1 MESMKLD
8 ILAISAHP
16 DDIELSCSGTLI
28 AHKSLGYTTGI
39 LDLTEGEMSTRGTP
53 EIRQKESV
61 EASQIMGIS
70 IRENLGLS
78 DAKFDLSFENQ
89 ARVIKVLRKY
99 RPEIILANAPY
110 DRHPDHV
117 RASQLIEEAVFKSG
131 LVKIETEDNGES
143 QLPWRPQK
151 VYHYIQSV
159 SLEPDFICD
168 ISAHM
173 EQKMAAIRVFKSQ
186 FFDPNSN
193 EPDTYISNPDFL
205 KLIEARSREWGH
217 RIGVSYGE
225 GFVQR
230 QSLGVKSL
238 FDLV

>member
-1 MESMKLD
+1 MKLD

-131 LVKIETEDNGES
+131 LVKIETEDNGENQS
-143 QLPWRPQK
+143 PWRPKK

-159 SLEPDFICD
+159 SSEPDFICD

-173 EQKMAAIRVFKSQ
+173 EEKMAVIRVFKSQ
-186 FFDPNSN
+186 FFDPKSK

-217 RIGVSYGE
+217 RVGVSFGE

-230 QSLGVKSL
+230 QSLGVKNL

>member
-1 MESMKLD
+1 MKLD

-89 ARVIKVLRKY
+89 LRVIKVLRKY

-117 RASQLIEEAVFKSG
+117 RAAQLIEEAVFKSG

-186 FFDPNSN
+186 FFDPKSN

>member
-1 MESMKLD
+1 MKLD

-186 FFDPNSN
+186 FFDPKSN

>member
-1 MESMKLD
+1 MKLD

-89 ARVIKVLRKY
+89 VRVIKVLRKY

-173 EQKMAAIRVFKSQ
+173 EQKMAAIKVFKSQ
-186 FFDPNSN
+186 FFDPKSN

>member
-1 MESMKLD
+1 MKLD

-28 AHKSLGYTTGI
+28 AHKSQGYTTGI

-53 EIRQKESV
+53 ETRRKESA
-61 EASQIMGIS
+61 EASEIMGLS
-70 IRENLGLS
+70 LRENLGLS

-89 ARVIKVLRKY
+89 LRVIKVLRKF
-99 RPEIILANAPY
+99 RPEIILANALY

-117 RASQLIEEAVFKSG
+117 RAAELIEEAVFKSG
-131 LVKIETEDNGES
+131 LVKIETEDEKGI
-143 QLPWRPQK
+143 QLPWRPKK

-173 EQKMAAIRVFKSQ
+173 EEKIASIRVFKSQ
-186 FFDPNSN
+186 FFDPKSK
-193 EPDTYISNPDFL
+193 EPNTYISNPDFL

-217 RIGVSYGE
+217 RIGVSFGE

-230 QSLGVKSL
+230 QSLGVKNL

>member
-1 MESMKLD
+1 MKLD

-28 AHKSLGYTTGI
+28 AHKTQGYTTGI

-53 EIRQKESV
+53 ETRQKESA
-61 EASQIMGIS
+61 EASQIMGLS
-70 IRENLGLS
+70 LRENLGLS

-89 ARVIKVLRKY
+89 LRVIKVLRKF
-99 RPEIILANAPY
+99 RPEIILANALY

-117 RASQLIEEAVFKSG
+117 RAAELIEEAVFKSG
-131 LVKIETEDNGES
+131 LVKIDTEDEKGIQS
-143 QLPWRPQK
+143 PWRPKK
-151 VYHYIQSV
+151 VFHYIQSV

-173 EQKMAAIRVFKSQ
+173 EEKMAAIRVFKSQ
-186 FFDPNSN
+186 FFDPKSK

-217 RIGVSYGE
+217 RIGVSFGE

-230 QSLGVKSL
+230 QSLGVKNL
-238 FDLV
+238 FDLI

>member
-186 FFDPNSN
+186 FFDPKSN
-193 EPDTYISNPDFL
+193 EPDTYISIPDFL

>member
-1 MESMKLD
+1 MD

-28 AHKSLGYTTGI
+28 AHKSLGYTIGI

-186 FFDPNSN
+186 FFDPKSN

>member
-1 MESMKLD
+1 MKLD

-131 LVKIETEDNGES
+131 LVKIETEDNGENQS
-143 QLPWRPQK
+143 PWRPKK
-151 VYHYIQSV
+151 VYHFIQSV
-159 SLEPDFICD
+159 SSEPDFICD

-173 EQKMAAIRVFKSQ
+173 EEKMAAIRVFKSQ
-186 FFDPNSN
+186 FFDPKSK

-217 RIGVSYGE
+217 RVGVSFGE

-230 QSLGVKSL
+230 QSLGVKNL

>member
-1 MESMKLD
+1 MGPMKLD

-16 DDIELSCSGTLI
+16 DDIELSCSGTLL
-28 AHKSLGYTTGI
+28 AHHTMGYKTGI

-53 EIRQKESV
+53 EIRRKESA
-61 EASQIMGIS
+61 EASEIMEVS

-89 ARVIKVLRKY
+89 LRVIKVLRKY

-110 DRHPDHV
+110 DRHPDHI
-117 RASQLIEEAVFKSG
+117 RAAQLIEEAVFKSG
-131 LVKIETEDNGES
+131 LVKIETEDEKGS
-143 QLPWRPQK
+143 QSTWRPKK

>member
-1 MESMKLD
+1 MEPMKLD

-89 ARVIKVLRKY
+89 LRVIKVLRKY

-117 RASQLIEEAVFKSG
+117 RAAQLIEEAVFKSG
-131 LVKIETEDNGES
+131 LGKIETEDEKGS
-143 QLPWRPQK
+143 QTPWRPKK

-159 SLEPDFICD
+159 SLEPDFICN

-186 FFDPNSN
+186 FFDPKSN

>member
-1 MESMKLD
+1 LD

-159 SLEPDFICD
+159 SLKPDFICD

-186 FFDPNSN
+186 FFDPKSN

>member
-1 MESMKLD
+1 MEPMKLD

-28 AHKSLGYTTGI
+28 AHKSQGYITGI

-53 EIRQKESV
+53 ETRQKESA
-61 EASQIMGIS
+61 EASKIMGLS
-70 IRENLGLS
+70 LRENLGLS

-89 ARVIKVLRKY
+89 LRVIKVLRKF
-99 RPEIILANAPY
+99 RPEIILANALY

-117 RASQLIEEAVFKSG
+117 RAAELIEEAVFKSG
-131 LVKIETEDNGES
+131 LVKIDTEDENGIQS
-143 QLPWRPQK
+143 PWRPKK
-151 VYHYIQSV
+151 VFHYIQSV

-173 EQKMAAIRVFKSQ
+173 EEKMAAIRVFKSQ
-186 FFDPNSN
+186 FFDPKSK

-217 RIGVSYGE
+217 RIGVSFGE

-230 QSLGVKSL
+230 QSLGVKNL
-238 FDLV
+238 FDLI

>member
-1 MESMKLD
+1 MEPMKLD

-28 AHKSLGYTTGI
+28 AHKSQGYTTGI

-53 EIRQKESV
+53 ETRQKESA
-61 EASQIMGIS
+61 EASEIMGLS
-70 IRENLGLS
+70 LRENLGLS

-89 ARVIKVLRKY
+89 LRVIKVLRKF
-99 RPEIILANAPY
+99 RPEIILANALY

-117 RASQLIEEAVFKSG
+117 RAAELIEEAVFKSG
-131 LVKIETEDNGES
+131 LVKIETEDEKGI
-143 QLPWRPQK
+143 QLPWRPKK

-173 EQKMAAIRVFKSQ
+173 EEKIASIRVFKSQ
-186 FFDPNSN
+186 FFDPKSK
-193 EPDTYISNPDFL
+193 EPNTYISNPDFL

-217 RIGVSYGE
+217 RIGVSFGE

-230 QSLGVKSL
+230 QSLGVKNL

>member
-1 MESMKLD
+1 MKLD

-89 ARVIKVLRKY
+89 VRVIKVLRKY

-186 FFDPNSN
+186 FFDPKSN

>member
-1 MESMKLD
+1 MKLD

-28 AHKSLGYTTGI
+28 AHKTQGYTTGI
-39 LDLTEGEMSTRGTP
+39 LDLTEGEMSTRGTI
-53 EIRQKESV
+53 ETRQKESA
-61 EASQIMGIS
+61 EASQIMGLS
-70 IRENLGLS
+70 LRENLGLS

-89 ARVIKVLRKY
+89 LRVIKVLRKF
-99 RPEIILANAPY
+99 RPEIILANALY

-117 RASQLIEEAVFKSG
+117 RAAELIEEAVFKSG
-131 LVKIETEDNGES
+131 LVKIETEDEKRIQS
-143 QLPWRPQK
+143 PWRPKK

-168 ISAHM
+168 ITAHM
-173 EQKMAAIRVFKSQ
+173 EEKMAAIRVFKSQ
-186 FFDPNSN
+186 FFDPKSK

-217 RIGVSYGE
+217 RIGVSFGE

-230 QSLGVKSL
+230 QSLGVKNL

>member
-1 MESMKLD
+1 MEPMKLD

-28 AHKSLGYTTGI
+28 AHKTQGYTTGI

-53 EIRQKESV
+53 ETRHKESA
-61 EASQIMGIS
+61 EASEIMGLS
-70 IRENLGLS
+70 VRENLGLP

-89 ARVIKVLRKY
+89 LRVIKVLRKF
-99 RPEIILANAPY
+99 RPEIILANALY

-117 RASQLIEEAVFKSG
+117 RAAQLIEEAVFKSG
-131 LVKIETEDNGES
+131 LVKIETEDNGENQS
-143 QLPWRPQK
+143 PWRPKK

-159 SLEPDFICD
+159 SSEPDFICD

-173 EQKMAAIRVFKSQ
+173 EEKMAVIRVFKSQ
-186 FFDPNSN
+186 FFDPKSK

-217 RIGVSYGE
+217 RVGVSFGE

-230 QSLGVKSL
+230 QSLGVKNL

>member
-1 MESMKLD
+1 MKLD

-28 AHKSLGYTTGI
+28 AHKSLGYTIGI

-78 DAKFDLSFENQ
+78 DARFDLSFENQ

-186 FFDPNSN
+186 FFDPKSN

>member
-1 MESMKLD
+1 MKLD

-28 AHKSLGYTTGI
+28 AHKSLGYTIGI

-78 DAKFDLSFENQ
+78 DARFDLSFENQ

-186 FFDPNSN
+186 FFDPKSN

-217 RIGVSYGE
+217 RIGVSYGRDLFN
-225 GFVQR
+225 G
-230 QSLGVKSL
+230 SLWELKVYSIWS
-238 FDLV
+238 DA

>member
-28 AHKSLGYTTGI
+28 AHKSLGYTIGI

-159 SLEPDFICD
+159 CLEPDFICD

-186 FFDPNSN
+186 FFDPKSN

-230 QSLGVKSL
+230 RSLGVKSL

>member
-1 MESMKLD
+1 MEPMKLD

-28 AHKSLGYTTGI
+28 AHKTQGYTTGI
-39 LDLTEGEMSTRGTP
+39 LDLTEGEMSTRGTI
-53 EIRQKESV
+53 ETRQKESA
-61 EASQIMGIS
+61 EASQIMGLS
-70 IRENLGLS
+70 LRENLGLS

-89 ARVIKVLRKY
+89 LRVIKVVRKF
-99 RPEIILANAPY
+99 RPEIILSNALY

-117 RASQLIEEAVFKSG
+117 RAAELIEEAVFKSG
-131 LVKIETEDNGES
+131 LVKIETEDEKRIQS
-143 QLPWRPQK
+143 PWRPKK

-168 ISAHM
+168 ITAHM
-173 EQKMAAIRVFKSQ
+173 EEKMAAIRVFKSQ
-186 FFDPNSN
+186 FFDPKSK

-217 RIGVSYGE
+217 RIGVSFGE

-230 QSLGVKSL
+230 QSLGVKNL
-238 FDLV
+238 FDLI

>member
-1 MESMKLD
+1 MKLD

-28 AHKSLGYTTGI
+28 AHKSQGYTTGI

-53 EIRQKESV
+53 ATRQKESA
-61 EASQIMGIS
+61 EASEIMGLS
-70 IRENLGLS
+70 MRENLGLS

-89 ARVIKVLRKY
+89 LRVIKVLRKF
-99 RPEIILANAPY
+99 RPEIILANALY

-117 RASQLIEEAVFKSG
+117 RAAELIEEAVFKSG
-131 LVKIETEDNGES
+131 LVKIETEDEKRIQS
-143 QLPWRPQK
+143 PWRPKK

-168 ISAHM
+168 ITAHM
-173 EQKMAAIRVFKSQ
+173 EEKMAAIRVFKSQ
-186 FFDPNSN
+186 FFDPKSK

-217 RIGVSYGE
+217 RIGVSFGE

-230 QSLGVKSL
+230 QSLGVKNL
-238 FDLV
+238 FDLI